1 MRKANLGV
9 AIFLF
14 LLGALVMYDSVRLG
28 FRWQPGFGPGAG
40 YLPFYLSLGVLIC
53 TGIFIVKQIRQ
64 LSKVGIVGDKR
75 LIQEGGLKPILWV
88 LLPSTAMVILTS
100 ILGLHFAAF
109 VFLLFYMRAVGKIGW
124 LECSLVSVL
133 FPILMYIVFD
143 RLFLIPL
150 PDGMLGAYIKL
161 PF

>member
-1 MRKANLGV
+1 MRKANLWV
-9 AIFLF
+9 AVFLF
-14 LLGALVMYDSVRLG
+14 VIGAIVMYDSVRLG

-53 TGIFIVKQIRQ
+53 TGISIVKQIRQ
-64 LSKVGIVGDKR
+64 LSKEGITGDKR

-88 LLPSTAMVILTS
+88 LLPSTVMVILTAV
-100 ILGLHFAAF
+100 IGLHFAAF

-124 LECSLVSVL
+124 LECALVSVL
-133 FPILMYIVFD
+133 FPIGMYVVFD

>member
-14 LLGALVMYDSVRLG
+14 LIGAIVMYDAVRLG
-28 FRWQPGFGPGAG
+28 WRWDPGSGPGAG
-40 YLPFYLSLGVLIC
+40 YLPFYLSLGVLVC
-53 TGIFIVKQIRQ
+53 TGIIIVKQIMQ
-64 LSKVGIVGDKR
+64 LSKEGITGDKR

-88 LLPSTAMVILTS
+88 LLPSTAMVALTS
-100 ILGLHFAAF
+100 IVGLHFAAF

-124 LECSLVSVL
+124 LACALVSVL
-133 FPILMYIVFD
+133 FPVGMYIVFD

-150 PDGMLGAYIKL
+150 PDGMLGNYIKL

>member
-14 LLGALVMYDSVRLG
+14 VLGAIVMYDAVRLG
-28 FRWQPGFGPGAG
+28 FRWDPGFGPGAG

-53 TGIFIVKQIRQ
+53 TGIFIVKQVIQ
-64 LSKVGIVGDKR
+64 LSKIGIVGDKP

-88 LLPSTAMVILTS
+88 LLPSTVMVILIS
-100 ILGLHFAAF
+100 IIGLHFAAF
-109 VFLLFYMRAVGKIGW
+109 VFLLFYMRVVGKIGW
-124 LECSLVSVL
+124 LECALVS
-133 FPILMYIVFD
+133 ILMPIGLYVVFD

-150 PDGMLGAYIKL
+150 PDGMLGNYIKL

>member
-14 LLGALVMYDSVRLG
+14 LIGAIVMYDAVRLG
-28 FRWQPGFGPGAG
+28 FRWDPGFGPGAG

-53 TGIFIVKQIRQ
+53 TGINIVKQIRQ
-64 LSKVGIVGDKR
+64 LSKEGITGDKR

-88 LLPSTAMVILTS
+88 LVPSTVMVILTS
-100 ILGLHFAAF
+100 IIGLHFAAF
-109 VFLLFYMRAVGKIGW
+109 FFLLFYMRAVGKIGW
-124 LECSLVSVL
+124 LECALVSVL
-133 FPILMYIVFD
+133 FPIGMYVVFD

-150 PDGMLGAYIKL
+150 PDGMLGEYIKL

>member
-14 LLGALVMYDSVRLG
+14 LIGAIVMYDSVRLG
-28 FRWQPGFGPGAG
+28 FRWDPGFGPGAG
-40 YLPFYLSLGVLIC
+40 YLPFYLSLGVLVC
-53 TGIFIVKQIRQ
+53 TGIFIVKQVIQ
-64 LSKVGIVGDKR
+64 LSKIGIVGDER

-88 LLPSTAMVILTS
+88 LLPSTVMVVLVS
-100 ILGLHFAAF
+100 IIGLHFAAA
-109 VFLLFYMRAVGKIGW
+109 VFLLFYMRVVGKIGW
-124 LECSLVSVL
+124 LECVLVSVL
-133 FPILMYIVFD
+133 FPVGMYIVFD

-150 PDGMLGAYIKL
+150 PDGMLGNYIKL

>member
-1 MRKANLGV
+1 MRKANLWV
-9 AIFLF
+9 AVFLF
-14 LLGALVMYDSVRLG
+14 VIGAIVMYDSVRLG

-64 LSKVGIVGDKR
+64 LSKEGIVGDKR
-75 LIQEGGLKPILWV
+75 LIREGGLKPILWV
-88 LLPSTAMVILTS
+88 LIPSTVMVVLTS
-100 ILGLHFAAF
+100 IIGLHFAAF
-109 VFLLFYMRAVGKIGW
+109 IFLLFYMRAVGKIGW
-124 LECSLVSVL
+124 LACGLVSVL
-133 FPILMYIVFD
+133 FPVGMYIVFD

-150 PDGMLGAYIKL
+150 PDGMLGEYIKL

>member
-14 LLGALVMYDSVRLG
+14 LIGMIVMYDAVRLG

-40 YLPFYLSLGVLIC
+40 YLPFYLALGVLIC
-53 TGIFIVKQIRQ
+53 TGIFIVKQILQ
-64 LSKVGIVGDKR
+64 LSKVGIVGDQR

-88 LLPSTAMVILTS
+88 LLPSTAMVILIP
-100 ILGLHFAAF
+100 ILGLHFAAAIY
-109 VFLLFYMRAVGKIGW
+109 LLFYMRVVGKIGW
-124 LECSLVSVL
+124 LECALVSIL
-133 FPILMYIVFD
+133 FPIGMYVVFD

-150 PDGMLGAYIKL
+150 PDGMLGNYIKL

>member
-1 MRKANLGV
+1 MRKANLWV
-9 AIFLF
+9 AVFLF
-14 LLGALVMYDSVRLG
+14 VIGAIVMFDAVRLG

-40 YLPFYLSLGVLIC
+40 YLPFYLALGVLIC
-53 TGIFIVKQIRQ
+53 TGINIVKQIRQ
-64 LSKVGIVGDKR
+64 LSKTGITGDKR

-88 LLPSTAMVILTS
+88 LLPSTVMVILTA
-100 ILGLHFAAF
+100 IIGLHFAAF

-124 LECSLVSVL
+124 LECALVSVL
-133 FPILMYIVFD
+133 FPIGMYVVFD

>member
-14 LLGALVMYDSVRLG
+14 LIGAIVMWDAVRLG
-28 FRWQPGFGPGAG
+28 WQYDPNSGPGAG
-40 YLPFYLSLGVLIC
+40 FLPFYLALGVLIC
-53 TGIFIVKQIRQ
+53 TGISIVKQILQ
-64 LSKVGIVGDKR
+64 LQKSGAGDEP

-88 LLPSTAMVILTS
+88 LLPSTAMVVLTS
-100 ILGLHFAAF
+100 IIGLHFAAAI
-109 VFLLFYMRAVGKIGW
+109 FLFFYMRKVGEIGW
-124 LECSLVSVL
+124 LECVLVSVL
-133 FPILMYIVFD
+133 FPVGMYIVFD

-150 PDGMLGAYIKL
+150 PDGMLGPYLRL

>member
-14 LLGALVMYDSVRLG
+14 LIGAIVMYDSVRLG

-40 YLPFYLSLGVLIC
+40 YLPFYLALGVLVC
-53 TGIFIVKQIRQ
+53 TGIFIVKQIMQ
-64 LSKVGIVGDKR
+64 LSKVGIVGDTR

-88 LLPSTAMVILTS
+88 LLPSTAMVVLTS
-100 ILGLHFAAF
+100 FIGLHFAAA
-109 VFLLFYMRAVGKIGW
+109 VYLLFYMRAVGKIGW
-124 LECSLVSVL
+124 LECALVSIL
-133 FPILMYIVFD
+133 FPVGMYVVFD

-150 PDGMLGAYIKL
+150 PDGMLGEYIKL

>member
-14 LLGALVMYDSVRLG
+14 LIGAIVMFDAVRLG
-28 FRWQPGFGPGAG
+28 WRWQPGFGPGAG
-40 YLPFYLSLGVLIC
+40 YLPFYLALGILVC
-53 TGIFIVKQIRQ
+53 TGIFIVKQILQ

-88 LLPSTAMVILTS
+88 LLPSTAMVALIPV
-100 ILGLHFAAF
+100 LGLHFAAAF
-109 VFLLFYMRAVGKIGW
+109 YLMFYMRVVGKIGW
-124 LECSLVSVL
+124 LECVLVSVL
-133 FPILMYIVFD
+133 FPVGMYIVFD

-150 PDGMLGAYIKL
+150 PDGVLGNYIKL

>member
-14 LLGALVMYDSVRLG
+14 VLGAIVMYDAVRLG
-28 FRWQPGFGPGAG
+28 FRWDPGFGPGAG
-40 YLPFYLSLGVLIC
+40 YLPFYLSLGVLVC
-53 TGIFIVKQIRQ
+53 TGIFIVKQIIQ
-64 LSKVGIVGDKR
+64 LSKIGIVGDTR

-88 LLPSTAMVILTS
+88 LLPSTVMVILIS
-100 ILGLHFAAF
+100 IIGLHFAAF
-109 VFLLFYMRAVGKIGW
+109 VFLLFYMRVVGKIGW
-124 LECSLVSVL
+124 LECALVS
-133 FPILMYIVFD
+133 ILMPIGLYVVFD

-150 PDGMLGAYIKL
+150 PDGMLGNYIKL

>member
-14 LLGALVMYDSVRLG
+14 VLGAIVMYDAVRLG
-28 FRWQPGFGPGAG
+28 FRWDPGFGPGAG

-53 TGIFIVKQIRQ
+53 TAIFIVKQVIQ
-64 LSKVGIVGDKR
+64 LSKIGIVGDKR

-88 LLPSTAMVILTS
+88 LLPSTAMVILIS
-100 ILGLHFAAF
+100 IIGLHFAAF
-109 VFLLFYMRAVGKIGW
+109 VFLLFYMRVVGKIGW
-124 LECSLVSVL
+124 LECALVS
-133 FPILMYIVFD
+133 ILMPIGLYVVFD

-150 PDGMLGAYIKL
+150 PDGMLGNYIKL

>member
-9 AIFLF
+9 AMFLF
-14 LLGALVMYDSVRLG
+14 LIGAIVMYDAVRLG
-28 FRWQPGFGPGAG
+28 WRWDPGSGPGAG
-40 YLPFYLSLGVLIC
+40 YLPFYLSLGVLVC
-53 TGIFIVKQIRQ
+53 TGIIIVKQIMQ
-64 LSKVGIVGDKR
+64 LSKVGIAGDKR

-88 LLPSTAMVILTS
+88 LLPSTAMVALTS
-100 ILGLHFAAF
+100 IVGLHFAAF

-124 LECSLVSVL
+124 LACALVSVL
-133 FPILMYIVFD
+133 FPVGMYIVFD

>member
-1 MRKANLGV
+1 MRKANLWV
-9 AIFLF
+9 AVFLF
-14 LLGALVMYDSVRLG
+14 VIGAIVMFDSVRLG

-53 TGIFIVKQIRQ
+53 TGINIVKQIRQ
-64 LSKVGIVGDKR
+64 LSKSGTTGDKR

-88 LLPSTAMVILTS
+88 LLPSTVMVILTA
-100 ILGLHFAAF
+100 IIGLHFAAF

-124 LECSLVSVL
+124 LECALVSVL
-133 FPILMYIVFD
+133 FPIGMYVVFD

-150 PDGMLGAYIKL
+150 PDGMLGSYIKL

>member
-1 MRKANLGV
+1 MRKANLWV
-9 AIFLF
+9 AVFLF
-14 LLGALVMYDSVRLG
+14 DSVRLG

-40 YLPFYLSLGVLIC
+40 YLPFYLALGVLIC
-53 TGIFIVKQIRQ
+53 TGIIIVRQIRQ
-64 LSKVGIVGDKR
+64 LSTSGITGDKR

-88 LLPSTAMVILTS
+88 LLPSTVMVVLTA
-100 ILGLHFAAF
+100 IIGLHFAAA

-124 LECSLVSVL
+124 LECALVSVL
-133 FPILMYIVFD
+133 FPVGMYVVFD

-150 PDGMLGAYIKL
+150 PDGMLGEYIKL

>member
-14 LLGALVMYDSVRLG
+14 LIGVIVMYDAVRLG
-28 FRWQPGFGPGAG
+28 FRWVPGFGPGAG
-40 YLPFYLSLGVLIC
+40 YLPFYLALGILIC

-64 LSKVGIVGDKR
+64 LSKEGFVGDKR

-88 LLPSTAMVILTS
+88 LIPSTVMVILTS
-100 ILGLHFAAF
+100 IIGLHFAAF
-109 VFLLFYMRAVGKIGW
+109 VFLFFYMRKVGDIGW
-124 LECSLVSVL
+124 LECALVSIL
-133 FPILMYIVFD
+133 FPVGMYLVFD
-143 RLFLIPL
+143 RFFLIPL
-150 PDGMLGAYIKL
+150 PDGMLGAYLKL

>member
-14 LLGALVMYDSVRLG
+14 IIGMVVMYDAVRLG

-40 YLPFYLSLGVLIC
+40 YLPFYLALGILIC
-53 TGIFIVKQIRQ
+53 TGISIVKQIIQ

-75 LIQEGGLKPILWV
+75 LIREGGLTPILWV
-88 LLPSTAMVILTS
+88 LIPSTVMVILTS
-100 ILGLHFAAF
+100 IIGLHFAAF
-109 VFLLFYMRAVGKIGW
+109 VFLLFYMRKVGDIGW
-124 LECSLVSVL
+124 LECALVSVL
-133 FPILMYIVFD
+133 FPVGMYIVFD

-150 PDGMLGAYIKL
+150 PDGMLGEYIKL

>member
-14 LLGALVMYDSVRLG
+14 LIGAIVMWDAVRLG
-28 FRWQPGFGPGAG
+28 WRWQPGFGPGAG
-40 YLPFYLSLGVLIC
+40 YLPFYLALGILIC
-53 TGIFIVKQIRQ
+53 TGIFIVKQILQ
-64 LSKVGIVGDKR
+64 LSKVGIVGDTP

-88 LLPSTAMVILTS
+88 LLPSTAMVVLIPL
-100 ILGLHFAAF
+100 LGLHFAAAIY
-109 VFLLFYMRAVGKIGW
+109 LLFYMRVVGKIGW
-124 LECSLVSVL
+124 LECVLVSVL
-133 FPILMYIVFD
+133 FPIGMYVVFD

-150 PDGMLGAYIKL
+150 PDGVLGNYIKL